1 MSIRSFAADLLPA
14 KLHGLARA
22 PVAASQQAEVTTFAE
37 LSEKLAYLSKS
48 DLKKVREAYKFADQA
63 HLGQLRASGIPYI
76 THPLAVTGLV
86 ADWKLDAQ
94 ALMAALMHDTIEDCG
109 VTKPELIELFGAPTA
124 DLVDGLTK
132 LDKLQFSTKEDGQA
146 ESFRKMLLAMSRD
159 VRVILI
165 KLCDRLHNMRTMEA
179 MAPAK
184 RSRIA
189 RETIEIFAPIAHR
202 LGLNQ
207 MYREL
212 QDLSFRFM
220 YPWRYAAV
228 GKALERARGTRR
240 DIVDRMR
247 RDVEKS
253 FAEARTKVTVYSREK
268 TVFSIYRKMREK
280 HAGFAQVNDIFGFRI
295 VVHSLTECYQ
305 SLGTLHQMYKP
316 VPGRFK
322 DYIAIPKANG
332 YQSLHTTLVN
342 PLGTAVEFQV
352 RTEEMHAV
360 AEAGIAAHWM
370 YKAGAQSNRPDEAQR
385 LGAMW
390 LQSLIDIQS
399 DSHDSSEF
407 LEHIKIDLFP
417 EAVYVF
423 TPKSKILALPRGAT
437 PIDFAYAI
445 HSDVGD
451 HCVAAKVNGEPVA
464 LRTELKSGDVVEV
477 STSPN
482 ARPNP
487 SWLNSVRTG
496 RARSKIR
503 HFLKNLEQEESIALG
518 EKLLAQA
525 LRSEGMTAPA
535 DDEEHAVLW
544 QTLTRWSGSRSRD
557 ELLVDIGLGR
567 KIASIVAKR
576 LAQLLGERGTRP
588 GAVALTMGRFE
599 ASEAQVGQNVV
610 EIDGS
615 EGASVQLATCCR
627 PIPGDEV
634 AGYFGGEGLTVHT
647 NECSIGRRLRE
658 RDAERWMDV
667 DWADVLTR
675 QFESAVSVL
684 VQNTKGALAQ
694 VAQAVSAAEAD
705 ITHIDM
711 GDERA
716 AETTELRLLVSVRDR
731 LHLADVLRTLKRSS
745 SVLRAAR
752 VKP

>member
-22 PVAASQQAEVTTFAE
+22 PIATSQHAEVTTFAE
-37 LSEKLAYLSKS
+37 LSEKLGYLSKS

-76 THPLAVTGLV
+76 THPLAVTGMV

-109 VTKPELIELFGAPTA
+109 VTKPEIIELFGSPTA

-132 LDKLQFSTKEDGQA
+132 LDKLQFSTREEGQA

-179 MAPAK
+179 MALDK
-184 RSRIA
+184 RGRIA

-295 VVHSLTECYQ
+295 VVNSLPECYL

-322 DYIAIPKANG
+322 DYIAIAKANG

-370 YKAGAQSNRPDEAQR
+370 YKAGANGRPDEAQR

-399 DSHDSSEF
+399 DSHDSGEF

-503 HFLKNLEQEESIALG
+503 HFLKNLEHEESITLG
-518 EKLLAQA
+518 EKLLTQA
-525 LRSEGMTAPA
+525 LRSEGMTVPG
-535 DDEEHAVLW
+535 DDPEHAALW
-544 QTLTRWSGSRSRD
+544 QTLTRWSGSRSRA
-557 ELLVDIGLGR
+557 ELMGDIGLGR

-576 LAQLLGERGTRP
+576 LAQLLGERGARP
-588 GAVALTMGRFE
+588 DAVALTMGRY
-599 ASEAQVGQNVV
+599 ADSEAQVGQNVV

-647 NECSIGRRLRE
+647 TDCSIGRRLRE
-658 RDAERWMDV
+658 RDGERWMDV
-667 DWADVLTR
+667 DWAEVLSR

-684 VQNTKGALAQ
+684 VHNTKGALAQ
-694 VAQAVSAAEAD
+694 VAQAISAAEAD

-711 GDERA
+711 NDERA
-716 AETTELRLLVSVRDR
+716 AETTELKLLVSVRDR
-731 LHLADVLRTLKRSS
+731 LHLADVLRTLKRAS
-745 SVLRAAR
+745 SVLRASR